1 MIDYSLGK
9 IYTIRCKSDDS
20 LIYVGS
26 TVQKL
31 SMRWGGH
38 KNTAKKHPSWDL
50 FVAINNKWHKW
61 YIELYEDF
69 PCKSREELHK
79 REGEI
84 TRLIGTLNMIIA
96 GRTKQERE
104 KKYYEEKKYQNT
116 LKFLNEYVLKH
127 KTTI

>member
-38 KNTAKKHPSWDL
+38 KNTAKKHPSRDL

-61 YIELYEDF
+61 YIELYEYF
-69 PCKSREELHK
+69 PCNSREELH
-79 REGEI
+79 
-84 TRLIGTLNMIIA
+84 NV
-96 GRTKQERE
+96 RE
-104 KKYYEEKKYQNT
+104 KSPD
-116 LKFLNEYVLKH
+116 
-127 KTTI
+127 